1 MKYIEPKE
9 IKKMMDN
16 GYRLI
21 DIREDW
27 EWEKGIIEG
36 AEKITMN
43 DIKNDSRILG
53 DKNDKY
59 ILYCRSGIRSENTC
73 EFIINDGFTNV
84 INLDGGYKRYKSE
97 MNK

>member
-1 MKYIEPKE
+1 MKHVEPKE
-9 IKKMMDN
+9 LKELIGK

-43 DIKNDSRILG
+43 DIKKDPSVLG

-59 ILYCRSGIRSENTC
+59 ILYCKTGIRSENTA
-73 EFIINDGFTNV
+73 ELIMDEGFTNV
-84 INLDGGYKRYKSE
+84 MDLDGGYKRYKEE
-97 MNK
+97 MN